1 MKFDSVYINLTLES
15 NLLFVYSERDMTIAT
30 SSELSPKSAFD
41 REAQYNA
48 KRRAVIRSAAAA
60 FRRRGYHNASMTGIA
75 KSLGLT
81 KAALYYYV
89 KSKEEILFE
98 AHVMVYDK
106 MDELIKTV
114 KGQGE
119 TGLEKLQILYGEFA
133 RMLTRDGLAL
143 LADVDSLKG
152 DYQKNVLA
160 RRGKIERAVTRIVV
174 KGMADGSIKK
184 ADPKITVFFLMG
196 ALNWLNVWYEP
207 GGRISGDEIAAQFV
221 AQMSAGVASAT

>member
-1 MKFDSVYINLTLES
+1 VSTTVQSDKQ
-15 NLLFVYSERDMTIAT
+15 
-30 SSELSPKSAFD
+30 PKSAFD

-75 KSLGLT
+75 DSLGLT

-98 AHVMVYDK
+98 AHIMVYDK
-106 MDELIKTV
+106 MDELIKGV
-114 KGQGE
+114 RGKGE
-119 TGLEKLQILYGEFA
+119 TGLEKLQLLYGEFA

-152 DYQKNVLA
+152 EYQKIVLE
-160 RRGKIERAVTRIVV
+160 RRGKIERAVTYIVE
-174 KGMADGSIKK
+174 KGMGDGSIRK

-196 ALNWLNVWYEP
+196 ALNWLNVWYEV
-207 GGRISGDEIAAQFV
+207 GGRVSGDVVAAQFV
-221 AQMSAGVASAT
+221 TQMSNGVANTG

>member
-1 MKFDSVYINLTLES
+1 MSTVTKQKPAE
-15 NLLFVYSERDMTIAT
+15 
-30 SSELSPKSAFD
+30 PQPFD

-60 FRRRGYHNASMTGIA
+60 FRRRGYHNAPMTEIA

-98 AHVMVYDK
+98 AHIMVYDK
-106 MDELIKTV
+106 MDELVKSV

-119 TGLEKLQILYGEFA
+119 TGLEKLQLLYGEFA
-133 RMLTRDGLAL
+133 QMLTRDGLAL
-143 LADVDSLKG
+143 LTDIDSLNG
-152 DYQKNVLA
+152 EFQQTVLK
-160 RRGKIERAVTRIVV
+160 RRGRIERAVTRLVD

-184 ADPKITVFFLMG
+184 ADAKVTVFFLMG
-196 ALNWLNVWYEP
+196 ALNWLNVWYESS
-207 GGRISGDEIAAQFV
+207 GRISGEDIAEQFV
-221 AQMSAGVASAT
+221 AQMSVGVANPD

>member
-1 MKFDSVYINLTLES
+1 
-15 NLLFVYSERDMTIAT
+15 LLPYGEREMSTAT
-30 SSELSPKSAFD
+30 QQKPIEPRPFD

-60 FRRRGYHNASMTGIA
+60 FRRRGYHNASMTEIA

-98 AHVMVYDK
+98 AHIMVYDK
-106 MDELIKTV
+106 MDELV
-114 KGQGE
+114 KSVRGQGE

-133 RMLTRDGLAL
+133 QMLTRDGLAL
-143 LADVDSLKG
+143 LTDIDSLNG
-152 DYQKNVLA
+152 ENQQTVLK
-160 RRGKIERAVTRIVV
+160 RRGRIERAVTRLVE

-184 ADPKITVFFLMG
+184 ADAKVTVFFLMG
-196 ALNWLNVWYEP
+196 ALNWLNVWFES
-207 GGRISGDEIAAQFV
+207 GGRLSGENIAQQFV
-221 AQMSAGVASAT
+221 AQMSVGVANTD

>member
-1 MKFDSVYINLTLES
+1 MEP
-15 NLLFVYSERDMTIAT
+15 R
-30 SSELSPKSAFD
+30 PFD

-60 FRRRGYHNASMTGIA
+60 FRRRGYHNASMTEIA

-98 AHVMVYDK
+98 AHIMVYDK
-106 MDELIKTV
+106 MDELV
-114 KGQGE
+114 KSVRGQGE

-133 RMLTRDGLAL
+133 QMLTRDGLAL
-143 LADVDSLKG
+143 LTDIDSLNG
-152 DYQKNVLA
+152 ENQQTVLK
-160 RRGKIERAVTRIVV
+160 RRGRIERAVTRLVE

-184 ADPKITVFFLMG
+184 ADAKVTVFFLMG
-196 ALNWLNVWYEP
+196 ALNWLNVWFES
-207 GGRISGDEIAAQFV
+207 GGRLSGENIAQQFV
-221 AQMSAGVASAT
+221 AQMSVGVANTD

>member
-1 MKFDSVYINLTLES
+1 MSSTTHQKFVETK
-15 NLLFVYSERDMTIAT
+15 
-30 SSELSPKSAFD
+30 PFD

-60 FRRRGYHNASMTGIA
+60 FRRRGYHNASMTEIA

-98 AHVMVYDK
+98 AHIMVYDK
-106 MDELIKTV
+106 MDELV
-114 KGQGE
+114 KAARGQGD

-133 RMLTRDGLAL
+133 QMLTRDGLAL
-143 LADVDSLKG
+143 LTDIDSLKG
-152 DYQKNVLA
+152 EFQKTVLS
-160 RRGKIERAVTRIVV
+160 RRGKIERAVTRLVE

-207 GGRISGDEIAAQFV
+207 GGRISGEDIAKQFV
-221 AQMSAGVASAT
+221 AQMSAGIAQDS